1 MNPKTKTAGETPAYL
16 TTITVGELIRFL
28 GKQRVESGRAGDRDM
43 AKHLVLMA
51 DGVEKALKFYNKCA
65 LPPCALK
72 LSDCATT
79 LEEARGV
86 IDRQEAL
93 IEQLRRDKARLDW
106 LLCEGT
112 REIITPTTRAK
123 KIVLAYVKDEA
134 ESYRAAIDAAME
146 ATK

>member
-1 MNPKTKTAGETPAYL
+1 MNPKTETSGETSAYL
-16 TTITVGELIRFL
+16 STITVGELIRCL
-28 GKQRVESGRAGDRDM
+28 GQQRVEAGRAGDRDM
-43 AKHLVLMA
+43 LKHLVLMA

-93 IEQLRRDKARLDW
+93 IEQLRKDKARLDW
-106 LLCEGT
+106 LADPTNTIGGVQLPTEYV
-112 REIITPTTRAK
+112 ITN
-123 KIVLAYVKDEA
+123 LH
-134 ESYRAAIDAAME
+134 SMRAAIDAAME
-146 ATK
+146 GDK

>member
-1 MNPKTKTAGETPAYL
+1 MTPTSRTIVSLSGLPTNPVAISTYRLA
-16 TTITVGELIRFL
+16 ELL
-28 GKQRVESGRAGDRDM
+28 A
-43 AKHLVLMA
+43 
-51 DGVEKALKFYNKCA
+51 
-65 LPPCALK
+65 
-72 LSDCATT
+72 
-79 LEEARGV
+79 
-86 IDRQEAL
+86 
-93 IEQLRRDKARLDW
+93 IEQEIAELREDKARLDW

>member
-1 MNPKTKTAGETPAYL
+1 MSTAP
-16 TTITVGELIRFL
+16 
-28 GKQRVESGRAGDRDM
+28 RAD
-43 AKHLVLMA
+43 
-51 DGVEKALKFYNKCA
+51 
-65 LPPCALK
+65 ALK

-86 IDRQEAL
+86 IDRQQAL
-93 IEQLRRDKARLDW
+93 IAELRREKARLESNYYDVADAITSESSGVEDLCKQARELRKDKARLDW

-134 ESYRAAIDAAME
+134 ETYRAAIDAAME
-146 ATK
+146 GDK